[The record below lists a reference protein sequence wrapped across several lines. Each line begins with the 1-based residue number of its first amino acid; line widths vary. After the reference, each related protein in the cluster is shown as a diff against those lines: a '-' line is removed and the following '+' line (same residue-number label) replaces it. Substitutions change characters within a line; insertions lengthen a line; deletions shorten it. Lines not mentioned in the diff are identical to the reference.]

1 MASLAPS
8 YGADPGGNDRLWRL
22 LDASGLAA
30 NDNAPLSSR
39 LDTEPG
45 YGIAMFDGGFT
56 GTPNVGFGLSD
67 TVREYRMG
75 WRLSSARPG
84 DTGGFEL
91 SLDAARREG
100 ANDPGADEP
109 EHRIGF
115 GLTAR
120 W

>member
-1 MASLAPS
+1 ME
-8 YGADPGGNDRLWRL
+8 DPGSRDRLWL
-22 LDASGLAA
+22 LSDASGLAA
-30 NDNAPLSSR
+30 NDDAPLSSR
-39 LDTEPG
+39 LDAELG
-45 YGIAMFDGGFT
+45 YGIAMFGGGFT

-84 DTGGFEL
+84 DAGGFEL
-91 SLDAARREG
+91 SLDAARREA
-100 ANDPGADEP
+100 ANDPGASEP